1 MKNTLPL
8 KTGYSVPALLPVVI
22 EMVDAWGFIHIRPVA
37 TLGVENPHLLPP
49 RLLPVFLSV
58 VGADELGLAGSVYN
72 VWVEITLEQNS
83 YGGRKFK
90 LSGEMEG
97 LSWSAIPEAAV
108 LAACLDPV

>member
-8 KTGYSVPALLPVVI
+8 KTGDSVPALLPVVI
-22 EMVDAWGFIHIRPVA
+22 EMVDAWGA
-37 TLGVENPHLLPP
+37 
-49 RLLPVFLSV
+49 
-58 VGADELGLAGSVYN
+58 AELGLAGSVYN
-72 VWVEITLEQNS
+72 VRVEITLEQNL